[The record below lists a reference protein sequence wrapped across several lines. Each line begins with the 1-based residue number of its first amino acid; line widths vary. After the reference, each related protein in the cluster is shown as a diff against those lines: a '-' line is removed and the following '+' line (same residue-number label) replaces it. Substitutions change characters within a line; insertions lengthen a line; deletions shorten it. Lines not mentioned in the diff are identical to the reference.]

1 MLRNATE
8 VVEEAKRFISDE
20 RLDCAEKELLSAI
33 NRRIDTKEVY
43 FLLGDIYLRKNYL
56 REAEEAFRKAVSL
69 DSSDYLSLLNLG
81 NICIIN
87 GNLKG
92 AEQYLSSVL
101 ENSPEY
107 REYAIPFLG
116 DTYYGQNKYYLAYL
130 FFETA
135 LKNNTEDEYL
145 LYKAGCCLMN
155 SGFINL
161 ARDYFKKVLSINS
174 QNEKA
179 RRALTSLE
187 GKSNCPDKISI
198 EEGTIKIFKL
208 LKQYYPEP
216 TAAEESYLNSI
227 FSKNYEKNLSLLQIH
242 YPHLYARVTQM
253 PASPALHITLI
264 ADGVFDLLRTQNGHK
279 VWMHGFSHPF
289 RSLEY
294 LSTIYKK
301 EQAPCL
307 FGMATGQEFKILF
320 HLSSPPIPL
329 KPGLKIPIYVIEP
342 SIDIFK
348 ANLLINDFSNILDSR
363 RVFFFIGDE
372 GLVDFYQSLQNDY
385 TILPREIVLLDHTI
399 NYLYEECVQNYRSIT
414 EKNILKSKSVIDQIN
429 NYYNKITDEEWRTVY
444 SAERT
449 RPLRVLGM
457 TTRFST
463 FLQYCMRDVIDGFN
477 QLGCETHLLIEP
489 SDVNILGSYI
499 IAKTIWSFKPDLIFI
514 IDTNRSHFNDVMP
527 QNIPFISWLQDQLER
542 LYNAH
547 AGASIGKKDFCL
559 VLMSGWI
566 NGTRSLCEYGYP
578 LNKLKQQIIPAN
590 ENLYKPVNLTAG
602 DTARY
607 GCDISFVKHGAIA
620 PEQCLE
626 ELLTIIPQSTTKKAV
641 KALYEIVQERFSNEQ
656 DCFKEDYLELIT
668 QAEELLKEKIKP
680 ELRETIFYYFYYK
693 IGDGF
698 IRQLPIERI
707 AQMGVDLKLFG
718 KGWEQHPRLSRY
730 ACGPVENGAELN
742 KLFNAT
748 KINLQL
754 HLCGTTN
761 QRFVEGAAAGGF
773 FLVKH
778 LGKDEEPLSKHYQE
792 GEEFIFFYN
801 LNDLE
806 QKITY
811 YLTHEKERKQIGN
824 NARTKTLEKYTYKSM
839 CKELIEI
846 IAKNPNDISV

>member
-1 MLRNATE
+1 MLKNATE
-8 VVEEAKRFISDE
+8 IVEEAKRFISDE
-20 RLDCAEKELLSAI
+20 RLDCAERKLLSAI

-56 REAEEAFRKAVSL
+56 GKAEEAFRKAVSL

-92 AEQYLSSVL
+92 TEQYLSSVL

-107 REYAIPFLG
+107 REYAIPLLG

-135 LKNNTEDEYL
+135 LKNNTEDEDL

-161 ARDYFKKVLSINS
+161 ARDYLKKVLSINS

-187 GKSNCPDKISI
+187 GKSNCPDKICI

-227 FSKNYEKNLSLLQIH
+227 FSKNYEKNLSLLQLH
-242 YPHLYARVTQM
+242 YPHLYERVTQM
-253 PASPALHITLI
+253 AASPDLHITLI

-289 RSLEY
+289 RSLED

-307 FGMATGQEFKILF
+307 FGMATGQELKILF
-320 HLSSPPIPL
+320 HLSSPPIPSH
-329 KPGLKIPIYVIEP
+329 PGLKIPIYVIEP
-342 SIDIFK
+342 SFAIFK
-348 ANLLINDFSNILDSR
+348 INLKLRNFSDLLESG
-363 RVFFFIGDE
+363 RVFFFLGE
-372 GLVDFYQSLQNDY
+372 NCMNDFLDFIQNDY
-385 TILPREIVLLDHTI
+385 TFLPQRITLLDNTI
-399 NYLYEECVQNYRSIT
+399 ADMHKACIQKYRSII
-414 EKNILKSKSVIDQIN
+414 EKKQSETKSLMVQIN
-429 NYYNKITDEEWRTVY
+429 DYYNTISDQEWQRIY
-444 SAERT
+444 SSERS
-449 RPLRVLGM
+449 RPLRILGI
-457 TTRFST
+457 TSRYTT

-489 SDVNILGSYI
+489 SDVNIVYSYI

-514 IDTNRSHFNDVMP
+514 IDTNRSHFTVIH
-527 QNIPFISWLQDQLER
+527 QNIPFISWVQDHLER
-542 LYNAH
+542 IFNSQ
-547 AGASIGKKDFCL
+547 AGTSIGKKDFFL

-566 NGTRSLCEYGYP
+566 NGTRSLCEYSYP
-578 LNKLKQQIIPAN
+578 PNKLKQQIIPAN
-590 ENLYKPVNLTAG
+590 EHIYKPIRLTTS
-602 DTARY
+602 DSVRY
-607 GCDISFVKHGAIA
+607 GCDVSFVKHGALA
-620 PEQCLE
+620 PELCLE
-626 ELLTIIPQSTTKKAV
+626 ELLNLIPDTMTKRVV
-641 KALYEIVQERFSNEQ
+641 KALYEIVQERFLNEQ

-668 QAEELLKEKIKP
+668 RAEELIKEKIRP
-680 ELRETIFYYFYYK
+680 ELRETIFHYYYYK

-707 AQMGVDLKLFG
+707 TQMGVRLKLFG
-718 KGWEQHPRLSRY
+718 KDWEKHPRLSRY

-754 HLCGTTN
+754 HFAGTTN
-761 QRFVEGAAAGGF
+761 QRFVEGAASGGF

-778 LGKDEEPLSKHYQE
+778 LKQDDEPIAHHYQE
-792 GEEFIFFYN
+792 GEEFIYFYS
-801 LNDLE
+801 LKDLE
-806 QKITY
+806 EKIIY
-811 YLTHEKERKQIGN
+811 YLNREEERKRIGN
-824 NARTKTLEKYTYKSM
+824 NAHKKTLEKYTYKIM
-839 CKELIEI
+839 CEDFLKI
-846 IAKNPNDISV
+846 ISRNPNNISI